1 MNKILIY
8 FLFNIF
14 LIVVFTFIYYYFR
27 ESFSDTMGKLPKL
40 IDYLGLSTTVQ
51 STVGLSDI
59 LPKTNKAK
67 LLVMLQQLLTIGGFS
82 ILLLYIREILIEVY

>member
-27 ESFSDTMGKLPKL
+27 ESFSDTMGKRPKL
-40 IDYLGLSTTVQ
+40 IDYLGLSTM
-51 STVGLSDI
+51 S
-59 LPKTNKAK
+59 N
-67 LLVMLQQLLTIGGFS
+67 LL
-82 ILLLYIREILIEVY
+82 